1 MNWKIIFNPFSKYS
15 ETQLLI
21 AGIVITI
28 LGSLVGSHFDV
39 SFDGVLDVHVN
50 ENTFLSSV
58 TENLI
63 NIFSV
68 IAVLF
73 ILGKIINSKTRF
85 IDILNMTMLSRIPL
99 YLLGTITNNSKINDI
114 TQKIIDSIDYPQKMN
129 LLPEEMAILAVFT
142 VVSFLMMA
150 YFIVLLIF
158 GFKTATNTKK
168 WQHWIFFAVTIILAE
183 IISKSLL

>member
-1 MNWKIIFNPFSKYS
+1 
-15 ETQLLI
+15 
-21 AGIVITI
+21 
-28 LGSLVGSHFDV
+28 
-39 SFDGVLDVHVN
+39 
-50 ENTFLSSV
+50 
-58 TENLI
+58 
-63 NIFSV
+63 
-68 IAVLF
+68 LF

-168 WQHWIFFAVTIILAE
+168 WQHWIFFAVAIILAE